1 MAPADRGSLLLLNSM
16 AGHHR
21 WHFSVPRLAMAQMPQ
36 LYRALR
42 AVVSVCFSGCSQVHV
57 RLSLGATCGSNNTGE
72 LSAMGE
78 ARVGSLG
85 QKMPKGRPRLLTHFS
100 RTIFMEES
108 VSWLMDFMMIFM
120 MTLWWLLL
128 SLFAV
133 VVLQPLSCRC
143 SRLSCW
149 LCCCSCFLWPTAS
162 LHPHAASFHLDKLCC
177 GQPHCE
183 WQMICRCCLQG
194 SSARGKAQ

>member
-16 AGHHR
+16 GR
-21 WHFSVPRLAMAQMPQ
+21 SSPMTL
-36 LYRALR
+36 LR
-42 AVVSVCFSGCSQVHV
+42 ASFSNGTDATALSCTSCSCFSMFQWCSQVHV

-100 RTIFMEES
+100 RHNLHGRKCFMAHGFY
-108 VSWLMDFMMIFM
+108 DDFM

-133 VVLQPLSCRC
+133 VVLLPLSCRC

>member
-1 MAPADRGSLLLLNSM
+1 MDESWIISHSQRL
-16 AGHHR
+16 HR
-21 WHFSVPRLAMAQMPQ
+21 
-36 LYRALR
+36 
-42 AVVSVCFSGCSQVHV
+42 
-57 RLSLGATCGSNNTGE
+57 
-72 LSAMGE
+72 E
-78 ARVGSLG
+78 A
-85 QKMPKGRPRLLTHFS
+85 LTHWSTRQRGNRSTSPIWRATRSAHAGPAGGAASISSTPGAGAKTWDLDLGGQRHRFS
-100 RTIFMEES
+100 PRIFRWFFY
-108 VSWLMDFMMIFM
+108 VFFMGFYDDFM

-133 VVLQPLSCRC
+133 VVLLPLSCRC